1 MSLIFVICYDNTKGK
16 KLQMIHKYQL
26 NGYNIVLDVHS
37 GAVHCVDELTYNI
50 LDYIENEKPTEKCP
64 QKALDELKS
73 KYSEADIKE
82 AYNEIYAL
90 YKDGEL
96 FTEDVYRDYADM
108 KIKAPVKAMC
118 LNIAHD
124 CNLRCEYCFAG
135 KGDYCQGRMLMSE
148 EVGKKAIDF
157 VLTHSGNRHNLELD
171 FFGGEPLMN
180 LDVVKKVVEYAR
192 SKEEEYNK
200 KFRFTMTTNGMLL
213 DDDTIDFLCKEMSN
227 IVLSID
233 GRKEVNDKMRH
244 RVDGTGS
251 YDAIMPKFQKLVKQ
265 RGDGQYY
272 VRGTFTKWNKD
283 FADDVVHLNE
293 MGFDQISM
301 EPCVSDPEYDYSLT
315 EADLPE
321 VFAEYEKLADI
332 IIDKKKKG
340 EGFNFFHFMVDLDQ
354 GPCAIKRLRGCSCG
368 NEYVAVDPD
377 GSIYPCHQFVGKEE
391 WKLGNVFDG
400 ELSEEIRDVFA
411 KCNIYTKEHCSDC
424 WCKFFCSGGCN
435 ANGLQYAGSVYKPY
449 GLACEMEKKRIEC
462 AIMIKAALADE

>member
-1 MSLIFVICYDNTKGK
+1 
-16 KLQMIHKYQL
+16 MIHKYQL

-37 GAVHCVDELTYNI
+37 GAVHVVDELTYAL
-50 LDYIENEKPTEKCP
+50 LDYVENEQPTKECPEKAVKDLCG
-64 QKALDELKS
+64 
-73 KYSEADIKE
+73 KYSEDDIKG
-82 AYNEIYAL
+82 AYAEIYSL
-90 YKDGEL
+90 YEDGQL
-96 FTEDVYRDYADM
+96 YTEDVYKQYADL

-148 EVGKKAIDF
+148 EVGLKAIDF
-157 VLTHSGNRHNLELD
+157 LLTHSGNRHNLELD

-180 LDVVKKVVEYAR
+180 LDVVKKVVKYAR

-200 KFRFTMTTNGMLL
+200 KFRFTMTTNGVLL

-233 GRKEVNDKMRH
+233 GRKEVNDRTRKTIA
-244 RVDGTGS
+244 GGGS
-251 YDAIMPKFQKLVKQ
+251 YDVIMPKFQKLVEK

-283 FADDVVHLNE
+283 FANDVIHLSE

-301 EPCVSDPEYDYSLT
+301 EPCVSDPKFDYSLT

-321 VFAEYEKLADI
+321 VFAEYEKLAKLMI
-332 IIDKKKKG
+332 ERRREGK
-340 EGFNFFHFMVDLDQ
+340 GFNFFHFMVDLNQ

-391 WKLGNVFDG
+391 WKMGNIYDG
-400 ELSEEIRDVFA
+400 ELDESIRDTFA
-411 KCNIYTKEHCSDC
+411 KCNIFTKEGCSDC

-435 ANGLQYAGSVYKPY
+435 ANGLEYAGSVNKPFK
-449 GLACEMEKKRIEC
+449 LACEMERKRIEC
-462 AIMIKAALADE
+462 AIMLKAAFADMDNE